1 MFVINK
7 QRKTMKINLDLT
19 PLELNAIQVAMDNL
33 VQDYTDGDNQWW
45 RDKDLAEKIR
55 AMKNVIA
62 KLKQIK
68 Q

>member
-45 RDKDLAEKIR
+45 RDEELAEKIR